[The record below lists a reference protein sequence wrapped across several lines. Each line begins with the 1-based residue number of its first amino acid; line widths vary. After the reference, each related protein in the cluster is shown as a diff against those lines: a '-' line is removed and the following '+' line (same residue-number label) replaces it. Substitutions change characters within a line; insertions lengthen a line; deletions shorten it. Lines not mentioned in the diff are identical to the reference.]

1 MCAVI
6 ENDFGGG
13 LVDAEI
19 DDASHEHVPTKTAFE
34 TIFPFVRSGGVYII
48 EDWTW
53 GHSHE
58 WPPQARAEM
67 PLMSLLLCELMLV
80 CGRASDVI
88 SRVDINRRFAAIWRG
103 TAELP
108 RYGFRLAEHYI
119 ARGFSVA
126 L

>member
-13 LVDAEI
+13 LVDAAI
-19 DDASHEHVPTKTAFE
+19 DDASHEYVPTKTAFE
-34 TIFPFVRSGGVYII
+34 TIFPFVRSGGVYVI

-67 PLMSLLLCELMLV
+67 PLMSPLLCELMLV
-80 CGRASDVI
+80 CGHASDVI